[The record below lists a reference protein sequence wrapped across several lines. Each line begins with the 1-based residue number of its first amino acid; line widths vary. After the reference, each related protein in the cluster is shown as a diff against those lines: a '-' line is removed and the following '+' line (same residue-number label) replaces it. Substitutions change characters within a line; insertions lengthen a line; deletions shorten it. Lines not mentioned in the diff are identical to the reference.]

1 MGFVITGCL
10 DSSDGDTVN
19 VPEPAP
25 DVIVTIEV
33 PATGSTGD
41 VVSLPSSVKNNGDAV
56 ASNFRTS
63 LYFSTDSEITT
74 SDTYWLSLAEN
85 FGFSDTSI
93 TLQAGQSIT
102 ISGSAADIEIP
113 ATLAAGT
120 WYIGLIADDENSVTE
135 TDESNNIASGLI
147 EILDGVAPTA
157 ANRSPDIFATNVATN
172 TTITVTFSEKM
183 DPATINNNNF
193 ELKESDSS
201 VNGNVSYDESTM
213 EATFTPTV
221 LLDGAT
227 SYTVTLSNGMTDL
240 AGNSLQAS
248 SRSFTTLS
256 HFSETGD
263 LNQYHGGGRAVL
275 LDNGSALYIGGV
287 DSISRGAIYVE
298 LYDPAAGTF
307 TQKLDMLS
315 DNGGKSNSYGMTVT
329 LLNNGNVL
337 VTGGASDDPTIVS
350 SSTYWPDTQIYNV
363 SADTWSL
370 GPEMDDGAGNPVARY
385 RHTATKL
392 TNDQVLII
400 GGFGGIAAPLATLF
414 SSDIF
419 SDDATSRDS
428 SGANLTT
435 ARFAHTATRLPDG
448 RVLVVGGCSDLSDC
462 TGANVLSSVEI
473 YSANGL
479 VVNVSTGGGLSTGRF
494 KHTATLLSDGKV
506 LIAGGWDGNNKALN
520 SAEIFDP
527 SAETFTPVTGAMRT
541 ARARLASVLLDSGN
555 VLLVGGLYGTISSA
569 FDLNTAEQYNP
580 ATGAF
585 EQLDV
590 IDSFFGQVDITAA
603 KLNNGK
609 VLLIGGRYVSGT
621 GLFAT
626 NQVYLY
632 TP

>member
-1 MGFVITGCL
+1 
-10 DSSDGDTVN
+10 
-19 VPEPAP
+19 
-25 DVIVTIEV
+25 
-33 PATGSTGD
+33 
-41 VVSLPSSVKNNGDAV
+41 
-56 ASNFRTS
+56 
-63 LYFSTDSEITT
+63 
-74 SDTYWLSLAEN
+74 
-85 FGFSDTSI
+85 
-93 TLQAGQSIT
+93 
-102 ISGSAADIEIP
+102 
-113 ATLAAGT
+113 
-120 WYIGLIADDENSVTE
+120 
-135 TDESNNIASGLI
+135 
-147 EILDGVAPTA
+147 
-157 ANRSPDIFATNVATN
+157 
-172 TTITVTFSEKM
+172 
-183 DPATINNNNF
+183 
-193 ELKESDSS
+193 
-201 VNGNVSYDESTM
+201 
-213 EATFTPTV
+213 
-221 LLDGAT
+221 
-227 SYTVTLSNGMTDL
+227 
-240 AGNSLQAS
+240 
-248 SRSFTTLS
+248 
-256 HFSETGD
+256 
-263 LNQYHGGGRAVL
+263 
-275 LDNGSALYIGGV
+275 
-287 DSISRGAIYVE
+287 
-298 LYDPAAGTF
+298 
-307 TQKLDMLS
+307 
-315 DNGGKSNSYGMTVT
+315 
-329 LLNNGNVL
+329 
-337 VTGGASDDPTIVS
+337 
-350 SSTYWPDTQIYNV
+350 
-363 SADTWSL
+363 
-370 GPEMDDGAGNPVARY
+370 
-385 RHTATKL
+385 
-392 TNDQVLII
+392 
-400 GGFGGIAAPLATLF
+400 LF

-419 SDDATSRDS
+419 SDDAASRDS

-609 VLLIGGRYVSGT
+609 VLFIGGRYVSST